1 MLNIVKLP
9 EDYITGDVRKMT
21 IDGLN
26 EGQWLHLDPKSSIR
40 MHDHG
45 GEQWEAW
52 IHLAENTV
60 YICMKDE
67 EHELINDSHSVA
79 IFMAIKGS
87 SDYSYDDLENFF
99 FRLGFKV
106 EHGSVHI
113 TD

>member
-26 EGQWLHLDPKSSIR
+26 EGQWLHLDPS
-40 MHDHG
+40 

-52 IHLAENTV
+52 IHLAKNTV